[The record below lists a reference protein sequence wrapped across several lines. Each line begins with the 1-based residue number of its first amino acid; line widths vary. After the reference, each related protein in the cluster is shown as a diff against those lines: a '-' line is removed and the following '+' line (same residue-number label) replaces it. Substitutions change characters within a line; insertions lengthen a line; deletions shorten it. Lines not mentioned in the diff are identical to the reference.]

1 MKRKIIA
8 KLEDHDL
15 KICIIDILRF
25 FFFSVSF
32 FIGQRKKIDVIK

>member
-15 KICIIDILRF
+15 KICIIDILRV
-25 FFFSVSF
+25 FFSVSF